1 LTVGEGS
8 GDLVE
13 AVGADPILAPFRDG
27 LRRVARSSI
36 RLRTDRSAARYL
48 GESRVG
54 GRPSAP
60 ADFEWPTRRVEMPAP
75 SPGFLAVRPSV
86 RILPPDGNSVFQFMA
101 QIDLAAV
108 APSDVDRLLPGD
120 GLLLFFYDEFYES
133 DIDPEGGLKP
143 TGWTMRDGQ
152 PEFYTREFGFD
163 EVGQVRVIHVPSG
176 IPLEP
181 HDDGPFAP
189 YALPFTASREWT
201 LPTPDAYVIA
211 DPAAPAEELEGR
223 LALPAEARAQLAE
236 LAYEQRLTAD
246 IDQMLGWADNGAHGP
261 SLPPD
266 FARGWA
272 SIPLADRLRETQD
285 ARLLLQLS
293 SATYES
299 VGISFGRTLYF
310 YIRESDLRRGDFSRA
325 WYDSD

>member
-1 LTVGEGS
+1 VTVGEGS
-8 GDLVE
+8 GDLLE
-13 AVGADPILAPFRDG
+13 AVGTDPMLAPFRDE
-27 LRRVARSSI
+27 LMRFARSSI

-60 ADFEWPTRRVEMPAP
+60 ADFEWPTRRVEMPTP

-86 RILPPDGNSVFQFMA
+86 RILPPDGSSTFQFIA

-108 APSDVDRLLPGD
+108 APSDIDRLLPRD

-152 PEFYTREFGFD
+152 PEFYTREFGYD
-163 EVGQVRVIHVPSG
+163 PVGQVRVIHVPG
-176 IPLEP
+176 GLRLEP
-181 HDDGPFAP
+181 HEDGPFAP
-189 YALPFTASREWT
+189 YALPVTTSREWT
-201 LPTPDAYVIA
+201 LPSLDAYVIA
-211 DPAAPAEELEGR
+211 DVAAPPEELEGR
-223 LALPAEARAQLAE
+223 LALPPEARTRLAE
-236 LAYEQRLTAD
+236 LEYEHRLNAA

-261 SLPPD
+261 SVPPD
-266 FARGWA
+266 ASRGWA
-272 SIPLADRLRETQD
+272 LIPAAERLRESQD

-293 SATYES
+293 PATYES

-310 YIRESDLRRGDFSRA
+310 YIRESDLRRGDFSQA